1 MINLYCNNPTAGKTD
16 GTLVSQNMAQTSPLS
31 ITLKVGESRA
41 AKVALRT
48 GEGYKCDGATVSV
61 AYWNGTEYKNNGGNT
76 DRWSIAQDNGYASD
90 TEALNNAT
98 WKKGS
103 CEITGEITSTANKVF
118 WIKVDTAEGDEPI
131 NDTSISICVKAT
143 IEAV

>member
-16 GTLVSQNMAQTSPLS
+16 GTLVSQNMSQTSPLS
-31 ITLKVGESRA
+31 LTLKVGESRA

-48 GEGYKCDGATVSV
+48 GEGYKCDGATVEINHWDGS
-61 AYWNGTEYKNNGGNT
+61 EYKKTGGNA
-76 DRWSIAQDNGYASD
+76 DKWSIAQDNGYTSD
-90 TEALNNAT
+90 TEALNNAA
-98 WKKGS
+98 WQKGS

-118 WIKVDTAEGDEPI
+118 WIKVDTAEGDEPM

-143 IEAV
+143 VEAV